1 MKELTV
7 AAGLTHWPD
16 TASANYLVSLAYL
29 VVLVIM
35 IALEARVPQARPPR
49 PESTRF
55 NIVYTVLMLAVIAA
69 LKPVAMIVPL
79 ALTSALGAG
88 WIVFAP
94 GVSGWCASLLA
105 ILLLTDLLEYWFHRA
120 QHAIPVL
127 WRMHELHHTAEHFD
141 VTLAYRQFW
150 LEPLLKMAF
159 VYPLV
164 GLVLRPRPGVPL
176 VMTAIILVFQHL
188 AHMNWRFSPGRFALL
203 VTHPQYHRLHHSRQT
218 RNYNKN
224 FCALLP
230 LWDMLFGTLHR
241 PAPGE
246 FVDVGIESVEPPRRL
261 AQAFLWPW
269 RAVARPGGALPVS

>member
-1 MKELTV
+1 MKELAV
-7 AAGLTHWPD
+7 AAHLTHWLD
-16 TASANYLVSLAYL
+16 TASLNYLVSLAYL
-29 VVLVIM
+29 AVLAVM
-35 IALEARVPQARPPR
+35 LALEARVRQARPPR

-79 ALTSALGAG
+79 ALTAAFGAG
-88 WIVFAP
+88 WMVFAP
-94 GVSGWCASLLA
+94 TVSGWCASLLA

-141 VTLAYRQFW
+141 VTLAYRHFW

-164 GLVLRPRPGVPL
+164 GLLLRPRPYVPL
-176 VMTAIILVFQHL
+176 AMTAITLVFQHL
-188 AHMNWRFSPGRFALL
+188 AHMNWRFSPRFALL
-203 VTHPQYHRLHHSRQT
+203 VTHPQYHRLHHSRLA
-218 RNYNKN
+218 RDYNRN

-230 LWDMLFGTLHR
+230 LWDILFGTLRR
-241 PAPGE
+241 PGPDE
-246 FVDVGIESVEPPRRL
+246 FVDVGVQAVEPPRRL

-269 RAVARPGGALPVS
+269 QALGRPRGALSVS